1 MSLRDDK
8 QETGICGLSA
18 LYTPTLYHH
27 PAYRLTRTQQPL
39 CHWHLTG
46 EYWRLAD
53 AANKPPGV
61 MGWWPSRAVT
71 FLENHD
77 TGSTQGH
84 WRFPAG
90 RELEGYAYLL
100 THPGTPSVFF
110 DHLFFFGDIKHKL
123 RELIEV
129 RGFGDGV

>member
-1 MSLRDDK
+1 VSLHTLMKGLHTHTHTHFSTAGVCGHRASWLTLK
-8 QETGICGLSA
+8 QPVS
-18 LYTPTLYHH
+18 
-27 PAYRLTRTQQPL
+27 
-39 CHWHLTG
+39 LTG

-53 AANKPPGV
+53 SANKPPGV

-123 RELIEV
+123 RELIQV
-129 RGFGDGV
+129 RGSV